1 MRAKSTL
8 LYLII
13 AAAACTTTATNADST
28 KAGDTSNTAAAS
40 DDQAKSD
47 IATIRSGWKDASDKK
62 DSTAVANY
70 YADDAVLAT
79 SEAPLS
85 EGKAAIEKTLGRMVN
100 MAKIN
105 SIDSKQLVVMGND
118 AYDYGT
124 FSQTVTMP
132 NGKTADQSGYY
143 LVTLH
148 KGSDGAWKITHHV
161 STNPPVA
168 H

>member
-1 MRAKSTL
+1 
-8 LYLII
+8 
-13 AAAACTTTATNADST
+13 
-28 KAGDTSNTAAAS
+28 
-40 DDQAKSD
+40 
-47 IATIRSGWKDASDKK
+47 
-62 DSTAVANY
+62 
-70 YADDAVLAT
+70 
-79 SEAPLS
+79 
-85 EGKAAIEKTLGRMVN
+85 

-161 STNPPVA
+161 STNPPAA